1 MSKKLIKSSKSK
13 TCSLDPDPTWLL
25 KSCSVE
31 LLPIITEI
39 INHSLSTSTFSSVLK
54 QALVY
59 PLIKKVGLDKE
70 DYCNYRPVSNL
81 SFISKLIEK
90 VVLDQ
95 LNKHLSLNE
104 LSDNFQSAYRK
115 FHSTETALVKVQ
127 SDIMNAIDGGSAA
140 VLVLLDLSAAFD
152 VLDHSILLNRL
163 ENICGIRTNAL
174 DWFKSYLTSRVQAVQ
189 VKDRVSNYKSLPH
202 GVPQVSCIGP
212 QLFSVYIQPLG
223 ALIRRHGINY
233 HCYAD
238 DTQLYLTFLPDQP
251 STALSK
257 LELCISEVRVWM
269 SHNMLMLNENKTEVM
284 IFSSK
289 ARFPLVRNLS
299 VQVGDTIIKS
309 ASSVR
314 NLGVRMSTCMSMD
327 THINSICCSS
337 YMHLRTISKIR
348 QYLTK
353 EATKTLTHA
362 LVLSRIDYANALLCA
377 APDYTIAKLQQVQN
391 VAAGI
396 ITKTSRHDHI
406 TPALMSLHWLP
417 VKQRVKFK
425 ALLLVYKAL
434 NGLAPGYICDL
445 LKIRTPARTL
455 RSSNSQF
462 LVVPPRKTV
471 TYGDKCFSSYAP
483 LHWNVL
489 PANIR
494 NADSILTFKKQLK
507 TFLFKESYNV

>member
-1 MSKKLIKSSKSK
+1 
-13 TCSLDPDPTWLL
+13 
-25 KSCSVE
+25 
-31 LLPIITEI
+31 
-39 INHSLSTSTFSSVLK
+39 
-54 QALVY
+54 
-59 PLIKKVGLDKE
+59 
-70 DYCNYRPVSNL
+70 
-81 SFISKLIEK
+81 
-90 VVLDQ
+90 
-95 LNKHLSLNE
+95 
-104 LSDNFQSAYRK
+104 
-115 FHSTETALVKVQ
+115 
-127 SDIMNAIDGGSAA
+127 
-140 VLVLLDLSAAFD
+140 
-152 VLDHSILLNRL
+152 
-163 ENICGIRTNAL
+163 
-174 DWFKSYLTSRVQAVQ
+174 
-189 VKDRVSNYKSLPH
+189 
-202 GVPQVSCIGP
+202 
-212 QLFSVYIQPLG
+212 
-223 ALIRRHGINY
+223 
-233 HCYAD
+233 
-238 DTQLYLTFLPDQP
+238 
-251 STALSK
+251 
-257 LELCISEVRVWM
+257 
-269 SHNMLMLNENKTEVM
+269 MLMLNENKTEVM

-289 ARFPLVRNLS
+289 APLLLVRNLS

-309 ASSVR
+309 ASSVG

-327 THINSICCSS
+327 THINSICRSS

-353 EATKTLTHA
+353 EATKTLTHD
-362 LVLSRIDYANALLCA
+362 LVLSRIDYANVLLCA
-377 APDYTIAKLQQVQN
+377 APDYMIAKLQQVQN
-391 VAAGI
+391 IAARI

-471 TYGDKCFSSYAP
+471 TYGDKCFSCYAH